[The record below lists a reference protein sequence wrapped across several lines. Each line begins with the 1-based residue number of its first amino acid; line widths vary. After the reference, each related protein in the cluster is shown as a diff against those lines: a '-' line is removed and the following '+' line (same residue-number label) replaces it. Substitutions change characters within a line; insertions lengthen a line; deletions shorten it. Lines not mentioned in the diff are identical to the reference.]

1 MKATEQLKEEHKA
14 IKLMLSVLSN
24 VSKKLESGEKV
35 DEELHELLHHL
46 KDKYLE
52 S

>member
-1 MKATEQLKEEHKA
+1 MLEKEQC
-14 IKLMLSVLSN
+14 KLIEYFE
-24 VSKKLESGEKV
+24 KLEQERIGIGKH
-35 DEELHELLHHL
+35 EELHELLHHL